1 MLQFALFGAGRI
13 GRMHADNL
21 GLSERARL
29 AHVYDVD
36 TLAADETAER
46 HGANSARSVE
56 EALADNDLAA
66 VLIASSTDTH
76 VELIAAAVAAGKA
89 VLCEKPIDL
98 DIARVEACRQVVEDS
113 GVPVQIGFNRRYDP
127 THRAVQRAVRDG
139 EVGAVEQVIITSRDP
154 SLAPVEYL
162 RVSGGLF
169 RDMMIH
175 DFDLARF
182 MLGEEPVEISAFGS
196 VMVDPQ
202 LRDMGDVDTAM
213 VLMRTESGA
222 LCHISN
228 SRRAVYGYDQRVEV
242 FGAKGMV
249 RSDIRRATDIER
261 YTQAGTATRD
271 PLMPFF
277 IERYP
282 EAYVDE
288 LDDFIDAVEQGR
300 EPSITFEDG
309 RRALILADA
318 ANEALRT
325 GRSVEIRYQ
334 AARTGN

>member
-21 GLSERARL
+21 GRNARAQL
-29 AHVYDVD
+29 AYVYDVN
-36 TLAADETAER
+36 LEAADQTAGQHDAR
-46 HGANSARSVE
+46 SARSVE
-56 EALADNDLAA
+56 EALGDDNVGA

-76 VELIAAAVAAGKA
+76 VELISAAVAAGKA

-98 DIARVEACRQVVEDS
+98 DIARVETCRGIVEDS

-127 THRAVQRAVRDG
+127 THRAVQQAVRDG
-139 EVGAVEQVIITSRDP
+139 EVGAVEQVVITSRDP

-202 LRDMGDVDTAM
+202 LSEMGDVDTAM
-213 VLMRTESGA
+213 VLMRTQSGA
-222 LCHISN
+222 LCHINN

-249 RSDIRRATDIER
+249 RSDNRRATDIER
-261 YTQAGTATRD
+261 YAATGTATRD

-300 EPSITFEDG
+300 QPSVTFEDG

-325 GRSVEIRYQ
+325 GRSVPIRY
-334 AARTGN
+334 

>member
-21 GLSERARL
+21 GRNPRARL
-29 AHVYDVD
+29 AQVYDVNGD
-36 TLAADETAER
+36 AAAQTAAQ
-46 HGANSARSVE
+46 HGARSASSVE
-56 EALADNDLAA
+56 EALGDGDVGA

-76 VELIAAAVAAGKA
+76 VELITAAVAAGKA

-98 DIARVEACRQVVEDS
+98 DIGRVEGCRNVVENS
-113 GVPVQIGFNRRYDP
+113 GLPVQIGFNRRYDP

-139 EVGAVEQVIITSRDP
+139 EVGAVEQVVITSRDP
-154 SLAPVEYL
+154 SPAPVEYL

-196 VMVDPQ
+196 VMVDPT
-202 LRDMGDVDTAM
+202 LADMGDVDTAM
-213 VLMRTESGA
+213 VLMRTPSGA

-242 FGAKGMV
+242 FGARGMV
-249 RSDIRRATDIER
+249 RSDNRRATDIER
-261 YTQAGTATRD
+261 YTGAGTATRD

-300 EPSITFEDG
+300 EPSVSFEDG

-325 GRSVEIRYQ
+325 GRNVEVRY
-334 AARTGN
+334 